1 MASEV
6 DVLQS
11 SIILRKRRGHGGEHQ
26 PARGF
31 RAGGNTARAS
41 IRSRATRCLNC
52 IPWGFATKC
61 AQFAAMG
68 ISRPEWRFAYAQ
80 PADAIKIVAVL
91 PHDAA
96 IIEAGIDNAQPFSC
110 EIDDTGADIILTNQV
125 NAVARYISLVRD
137 TNQVFAAICAGPCVA
152 PGVDVGGPLLKGDV
166 GAAESKRCVSA
177 MQAYLSQAMVSD
189 ANQRKTK
196 PTHMPAW
203 MRRPRRQLRG
213 GQPPRLAEWVEGL
226 MSNVRVLQ
234 RSFGG
239 GEISPEMFGRI
250 DDVKYQ
256 SGLAICRNFV
266 VRSQGPVENRAGF
279 SFVREVKDST
289 KRVGLIPFTYSVT
302 QTMVIEL
309 GAGYFRFHTHG
320 GTLLDGGTPYEI
332 ANP

>member
-6 DVLQS
+6 DVCNLALS
-11 SIILRKRRGHGGEHQ
+11 YLGDE
-26 PARGF
+26 A
-31 RAGGNTARAS
+31 TVAS
-41 IRSRATRCLNC
+41 INPPEGSVQAEYCARFYPFARDSLLELHT
-52 IPWGFATKC
+52 WGFATKC
-61 AQFAAMG
+61 AQLAAMG

-110 EIDDTGADIILTNQV
+110 EIDDTGADIIPTNQV

-137 TNQVFAAICAGPCVA
+137 TTKFSPLFVQALAWHLASMLA
-152 PGVDVGGPLLKGDV
+152 GPLLKG
-166 GAAESKRCVSA
+166 RCGRCGIEA
-177 MQAYLSQAMVSD
+177 MCERNAGVPVAGDGVRRQPAQDQADPHACVD
-189 ANQRKTK
+189 A
-196 PTHMPAW
+196 
-203 MRRPRRQLRG
+203 RPRRQLRG

-266 VRSQGPVENRAGF
+266 VKPQGPVENRAGF

-320 GTLLDGGTPYEI
+320 GTLLDGGTPMR
-332 ANP
+332 